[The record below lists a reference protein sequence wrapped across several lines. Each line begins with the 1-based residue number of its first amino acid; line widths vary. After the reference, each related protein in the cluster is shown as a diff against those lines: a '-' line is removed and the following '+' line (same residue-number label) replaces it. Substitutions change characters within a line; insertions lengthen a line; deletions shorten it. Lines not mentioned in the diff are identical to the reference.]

1 MGTFFTNKGLNK
13 KGNNVAQNE
22 LGEQT
27 KELQSKQA
35 NRKKKNLAVNLIV
48 KIEHAIKQRSQRKST
63 NQKNSKSVGP
73 DKRMLELIRRD
84 FSKLEK
90 VLNNIYQEIHKLDR
104 SFRIKMISYTRNDRK
119 RMATKIRAFK
129 TTLIPH
135 KSNFTNQIEIAP
147 RAKTEM
153 ENVLPITKIKMKQ
166 RNEEQTKLGLR
177 KNLFKQFFNRLL
189 YSNSQ
194 KRRNQ
199 DLNKIVVE
207 KIKQEK
213 YEQKKY
219 EQKKVLLTMEQ
230 ILARTSSRNDMPEQL
245 FSRPIQSF
253 ENTKE
258 ERLAQ
263 ISEKIQ
269 HAMNFSTSRNQ
280 LGAAQAEHQL

>member
-1 MGTFFTNKGLNK
+1 MGTFFTNKRLNK

-22 LGEQT
+22 LSEQT
-27 KELQSKQA
+27 NEMQSKQA

-48 KIEHAIKQRSQRKST
+48 KIEHAIKQRSQHKST
-63 NQKNSKSVGP
+63 NQKNLKSVGP
-73 DKRMLELIRRD
+73 AKRMLELIRRD
-84 FSKLEK
+84 FSMLEK
-90 VLNNIYQEIHKLDR
+90 VLNNTYQEIHKLDR
-104 SFRIKMISYTRNDRK
+104 SFRTKMISYIRNDRK

-147 RAKTEM
+147 RAKNEM
-153 ENVLPITKIKMKQ
+153 ENILPITKIKMKQ

-194 KRRNQ
+194 KMRNQ

-207 KIKQEK
+207 KIQQEK
-213 YEQKKY
+213 YEEKQ
-219 EQKKVLLTMEQ
+219 VLLTMEQ
-230 ILARTSSRNDMPEQL
+230 ILARSSNRNDMPKQL
-245 FSRPIQSF
+245 FSRSIQPF

-269 HAMNFSTSRNQ
+269 NAMNFSTSRNQ
-280 LGAAQAEHQL
+280 LGAAHAEHQL